1 MSEYLFSVIDYC
13 YVLLFFHLLTNKKI
27 EKVKFIIAVVIF
39 SSIQYVSEFVEL
51 PRMYASLKDNF
62 LLMFFFD
69 CIF

>member
-51 PRMYASLKDNF
+51 PRMYAS
-62 LLMFFFD
+62 
-69 CIF
+69 